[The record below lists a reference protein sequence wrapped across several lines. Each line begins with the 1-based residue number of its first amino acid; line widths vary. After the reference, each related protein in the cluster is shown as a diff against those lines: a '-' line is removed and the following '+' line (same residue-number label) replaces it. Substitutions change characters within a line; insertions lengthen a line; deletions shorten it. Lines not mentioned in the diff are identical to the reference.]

1 VSPDRPLDLPRLQW
15 AALLIGLLAL
25 VVAAAGA
32 ALDLRSFLQAW
43 LAALLA
49 WLALPTGA
57 LGMLLVWHL
66 MGGRWGLVL
75 GDALEAMAGTLPLI
89 ALLFLPVLFAIG
101 ALYPWAQPEFVS
113 AHETVARKAAYL
125 NEPFFVLRALIYFAI
140 WIGLAFVLGV
150 WRDRAAVHARSL
162 PLGAAGAVVL
172 APTASF
178 AGVDWIL
185 SLEPTFHSSIFGM
198 LWLSTQALG
207 AFAFALVLALLL
219 ARGPR
224 TAHLREQG
232 LVGLGS
238 LLLALVLL
246 WGYFAFIQYLIIW
259 SGDLPDAAAWYVA
272 RGEGLWRVSIWLTV
286 AGHLVLPAIALLSS
300 RARQSPRIVLLL
312 AAIVLLAHFAD
323 VAWLTVPAFDPAPSA
338 WLVLATMAAIGG
350 LWLFAFTW
358 LLAPR
363 TPPLDRSVEEI
374 GHG

>member
-1 VSPDRPLDLPRLQW
+1 
-15 AALLIGLLAL
+15 
-25 VVAAAGA
+25 
-32 ALDLRSFLQAW
+32 
-43 LAALLA
+43 
-49 WLALPTGA
+49 
-57 LGMLLVWHL
+57 
-66 MGGRWGLVL
+66 
-75 GDALEAMAGTLPLI
+75 
-89 ALLFLPVLFAIG
+89 
-101 ALYPWAQPEFVS
+101 VS

-150 WRDRAAVHARSL
+150 WRDPAAVRSRSL